1 MSSRSNV
8 FFEALDILLPFEI
21 VDMVLR
27 FECIVA
33 VSRVPL
39 AVLGVGK
46 AYHVGNWPAIKPS
59 GNFFDAYFRPKI
71 GFRLM
76 IKIYS

>member
-8 FFEALDILLPFEI
+8 FFEALDMLEI

-33 VSRVPL
+33 LSRVVPL
-39 AVLGVGK
+39 AVLGVGN
-46 AYHVGNWPAIKPS
+46 AYQPGNWPAIKPS
-59 GNFFDAYFRPKI
+59 GNFFDAYLRPLNRI
-71 GFRLM
+71 
-76 IKIYS
+76 